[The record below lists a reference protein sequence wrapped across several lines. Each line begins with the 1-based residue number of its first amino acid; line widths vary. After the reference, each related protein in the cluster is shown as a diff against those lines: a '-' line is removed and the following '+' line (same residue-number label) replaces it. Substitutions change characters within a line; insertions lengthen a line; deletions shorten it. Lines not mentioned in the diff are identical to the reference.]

1 MADIDPGPTHWR
13 EIASEF
19 LKLGA
24 TSYGG
29 PAIMGVM
36 HIRKLAWTRAVLKGM
51 GPAVIGILAVSLVR
65 IAPYALPD
73 PVAVVGAVLG
83 TLRGRLFGLP
93 VRI

>member
-1 MADIDPGPTHWR
+1 MADIDPSPTHWR

-36 HIRKLAWTRAVLKGM
+36 QAE
-51 GPAVIGILAVSLVR
+51 
-65 IAPYALPD
+65 
-73 PVAVVGAVLG
+73 
-83 TLRGRLFGLP
+83 LRGRLFGLP